1 MKPNSGI
8 KKRKYTKAKD
18 SGDIFTQVGRT
29 ENGFLLTRDVKTKT
43 YKNGKTAQFV
53 YYVNKTDGVC
63 VSKKE
68 IIKAFVE
75 KFSKMTESIIIQCLY
90 YYFIFKTE

>member
-8 KKRKYTKAKD
+8 KKRKYIKAKD
-18 SGDIFTQVGRT
+18 TGDIFTQVGRT
-29 ENGFLLTRDVKTKT
+29 ENGFLLTRDIKTKT

-68 IIKAFVE
+68 IMKAFIE
-75 KFSKMTESIIIQCLY
+75 KFEDLL
-90 YYFIFKTE
+90 KTFFYLF